1 MGVLLETVDAE
12 LGELP
17 IAIVIHLQPMLTYAL
32 QGQHL
37 VEEQRLKVAIYMIG
51 QIVVGTVFVR
61 FAGELRPELHRHL
74 GLSHSYQSVDDGLR
88 LLIHKHLTTVFL
100 HDVLHHVFFRDILI
114 HL

>member
-1 MGVLLETVDAE
+1 MDFVVLTLYDEEVGCIATDEIPLAVGVLLEAVDAE

-51 QIVVGTVFVR
+51 QIMV
-61 FAGELRPELHRHL
+61 
-74 GLSHSYQSVDDGLR
+74 
-88 LLIHKHLTTVFL
+88 
-100 HDVLHHVFFRDILI
+100 
-114 HL
+114 